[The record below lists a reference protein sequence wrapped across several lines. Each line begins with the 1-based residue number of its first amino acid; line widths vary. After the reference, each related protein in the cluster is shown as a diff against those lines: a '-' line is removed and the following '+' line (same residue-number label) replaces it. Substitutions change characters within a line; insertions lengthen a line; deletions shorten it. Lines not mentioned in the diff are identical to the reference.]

1 MTFSAHKQI
10 TIYSNQRPFEII
22 FRIFSGCKVVMRIRI
37 NNVRW
42 CNKLCMR
49 YFTYIRTWNNVTMS
63 GTKILLFLCC
73 WCPVTH
79 CVVGYQ
85 LISWQGSSGIYLHL
99 ILLLHILLLG
109 NKVYGLI
116 WDTFRSFVVLRKYVT
131 TCYGHYIKCNFNVEW
146 RHDFMRFQSSDV
158 CFTSNTVTQIFAYKE
173 NIQNYFNIFLTG
185 IV

>member
-1 MTFSAHKQI
+1 MTFRAHKLI
-10 TIYSNQRPFEII
+10 TIYSNRRPFEII

-85 LISWQGSSGIYLHL
+85 LISWQGSSCIYLHL
-99 ILLLHILLLG
+99 TLLLLILLLG
-109 NKVYGLI
+109 YHVNDVIGI
-116 WDTFRSFVVLRKYVT
+116 
-131 TCYGHYIKCNFNVEW
+131 
-146 RHDFMRFQSSDV
+146 RFKIML
-158 CFTSNTVTQIFAYKE
+158 FYE
-173 NIQNYFNIFLTG
+173 NIWQLVMVFKVLIL
-185 IV
+185 V